1 MLGRSRSAY
10 NQDGALHKVMRKRIN
25 DEPWFVGKDVA
36 EALAYKDTV
45 KALRD
50 HVDPEDKCIA
60 KQGETPYLN
69 ITSPRGLYIINE
81 SGLYSL
87 ILSSKLTDSKK
98 FKRCGTQTRQK
109 QLETTLMMKIS

>member
-1 MLGRSRSAY
+1 
-10 NQDGALHKVMRKRIN
+10 MRKRIN

-69 ITSPRGLYIINE
+69 ITSPLYHQRVR
-81 SGLYSL
+81 SVLSYS
-87 ILSSKLTDSKK
+87 
-98 FKRCGTQTRQK
+98 FQ
-109 QLETTLMMKIS
+109 